1 MYTYPTN
8 PDLHQNNRNPR
19 PIRKELGY
27 PHFQTPVQGDHGFMP
42 SPDEQSLPYTVY
54 SNANP
59 RSQCSYPRALADQ
72 YGYHT
77 PLPHDSVENQHDKS
91 PYPEYLIDVR
101 SVISGQNKRLTVM
114 LRNVPNRYTPADLKR
129 VLDAFIYSDIHLF
142 FSFLEKYQ
150 IVTFPNDVKTHRN
163 LGYAFISLSD
173 NSSLLTL
180 YRHVGNVFTCCQRCT
195 MSIGQLVI
203 IKKCV
208 ASATRL

>member
-8 PDLHQNNRNPR
+8 PYLHQNNRNPR

-150 IVTFPNDVKTHRN
+150 IVTFPNDVRTHRT
-163 LGYAFISLSD
+163 LGEAFMSWRD
-173 NSSLLTL
+173 NSALLTR
-180 YRHVGNVFTCCQRCT
+180 YRHVGNVFSCCQRCT
-195 MSIGQLVI
+195 MSIGQIVI